1 MPPIRRGRKGNLIVT
16 VEKEKG
22 IESARVEHCPAC
34 NSVLTKNN
42 IYFCKGK
49 KPRVY
54 IECGECGTFV
64 ARYTLLSYT
73 SDKSYESLLRKMR
86 FTRANSG
93 KRTLK
98 MVEGFEDDVKKE
110 FEHVLKLV
118 KTDEDK
124 RHVEDIIAEDYST
137 EED

>member
-1 MPPIRRGRKGNLIVT
+1 MTIKKEEGR
-16 VEKEKG
+16 
-22 IESARVEHCPAC
+22 ESARIEHCPSC

-42 IYFCKGK
+42 IYFCRGET
-49 KPRVY
+49 PRVY
-54 IECGECGTFV
+54 VECAECGIFV
-64 ARYTLLSYT
+64 ARYALISYT

-93 KRTLK
+93 KRTMK
-98 MVEGFEDDVKKE
+98 MIEGFETSVKKE
-110 FEHVLKLV
+110 FEHVLELV

-124 RHVEDIIAEDYST
+124 RHVEDIIAEDYSN

>member
-1 MPPIRRGRKGNLIVT
+1 MT
-16 VEKEKG
+16 VEKEEG

-34 NSVLTKNN
+34 HSVLTKNN

-54 IECGECGTFV
+54 IECAECGKFV
-64 ARYTLLSYT
+64 ARYKLLSYT

-93 KRTLK
+93 KRTMK
-98 MVEGFEDDVKKE
+98 MVEGFETSVKKE
-110 FEHVLKLV
+110 FEHVMCLV
-118 KTDEDK
+118 KTHEDK
-124 RHVEDIIAEDYST
+124 RHIEDIIAEDYAT